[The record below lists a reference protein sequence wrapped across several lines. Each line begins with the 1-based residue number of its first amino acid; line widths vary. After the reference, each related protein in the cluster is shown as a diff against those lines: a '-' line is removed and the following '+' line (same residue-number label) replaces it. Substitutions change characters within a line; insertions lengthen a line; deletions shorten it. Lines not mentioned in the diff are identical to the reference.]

1 MSTLQKPK
9 NTKRNRPRD
18 ELEGALLPPA
28 PAPIPIDDPLRLPI
42 ASAVPDSSVA
52 PAATAAATSA
62 ATITNEASSPATHSM
77 PVPASTA
84 ALPANSAADIP
95 TVAAVPVVAAVPIG
109 QFEYPSQ
116 DLSGKEKEDIANRGQ
131 AAAAAACAANDDDA
145 LPSAPFLPTYDD
157 SFVDGNRDYRETA
170 ELHHGNRKGKIQ
182 SGEEIENIDRARRKI
197 HAKQWTEREAIRQ
210 ANEEAQRRN
219 RSGVQ
224 INQDKWFKYEESE
237 KPAYK
242 VKDPDNTTYA
252 KKKGGGYQVAEY
264 DSMYEDKEYETKE
277 YETTEYKS
285 VYDE

>member
-131 AAAAAACAANDDDA
+131 AAAAAAGELGLGTPGGTNHPPYRHPVPATRLDRWADGG
-145 LPSAPFLPTYDD
+145 
-157 SFVDGNRDYRETA
+157 VDPADGRSVARE
-170 ELHHGNRKGKIQ
+170 
-182 SGEEIENIDRARRKI
+182 
-197 HAKQWTEREAIRQ
+197 
-210 ANEEAQRRN
+210 
-219 RSGVQ
+219 
-224 INQDKWFKYEESE
+224 
-237 KPAYK
+237 
-242 VKDPDNTTYA
+242 
-252 KKKGGGYQVAEY
+252 
-264 DSMYEDKEYETKE
+264 
-277 YETTEYKS
+277 
-285 VYDE
+285 